1 MSLPG
6 GQITFKHSVSVRVRV
21 GVHVGV
27 GGTRC
32 GCRSMS
38 EKESLVKI
46 FSFTWDTAALGGAEG
61 RKTSGLGV
69 QSSQTRGGAGSY
81 LWISGISGLC
91 LNREEVLM
99 PPFPASDL
107 RSGVLLSACVQSVI
121 QKNP

>member
-1 MSLPG
+1 ML
-6 GQITFKHSVSVRVRV
+6 
-21 GVHVGV
+21 GV

-46 FSFTWDTAALGGAEG
+46 FSFTWDTAALWGGRGEEDV
-61 RKTSGLGV
+61 SGLGV
-69 QSSQTRGGAGSY
+69 QSSGPRGGAGSY

-99 PPFPASDL
+99 PPLPASDL
-107 RSGVLLSACVQSVI
+107 RSGVLLSACVQSGI
-121 QKNP
+121 QQIYNNNGNFTVKLLTSSQLNVEFT